1 MVIMTD
7 PKNEH
12 FYVDL
17 LMLAIHFEICECV
30 MSLPLTVLYEL
41 IRTENKIFYDRQVAK
56 QMEEEMEVWLKLGVD
71 GFYIRGL
78 GDFYM
83 GDGNLQYGAMHG
95 YLNGWQTLLNA
106 HETYLGARVLMVEGS
121 YMKKV
126 ERDQPSIVGPLLN
139 FIHLIDEPL
148 VLNTVNLTYSLQ
160 VEHFVD
166 ILVATILF

>member
-1 MVIMTD
+1 
-7 PKNEH
+7 
-12 FYVDL
+12 
-17 LMLAIHFEICECV
+17 
-30 MSLPLTVLYEL
+30 
-41 IRTENKIFYDRQVAK
+41 
-56 QMEEEMEVWLKLGVD
+56 MEVWLKLGVD

-95 YLNGWQTLLNA
+95 YLNGWQTLLQA

-166 ILVATILF
+166 ILRPDDSCTLFSWDNVILTLYIVSYLKSHTFIKINNKTL